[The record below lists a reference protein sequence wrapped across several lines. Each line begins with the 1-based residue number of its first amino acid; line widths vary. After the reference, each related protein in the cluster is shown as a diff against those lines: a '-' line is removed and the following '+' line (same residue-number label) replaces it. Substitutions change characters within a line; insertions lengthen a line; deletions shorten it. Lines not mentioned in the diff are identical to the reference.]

1 MKVVATTRQL
11 HGTGASRRLRHS
23 GRTPGI
29 VYGGTAKPVA
39 IELDHNALWHALRV
53 EAFHS
58 SILDLEIDGKA
69 EKVLLRDTQMH
80 PYRQL
85 VLHVDFQRVDA
96 AEKIHVRV
104 PLHFLHQDASPAV
117 KLQGAIV
124 SHVVTDIEVSCLP
137 KDLPEFIEVDL
148 SKLSVEHAVHLSDIP
163 LPAGVTVIGHG
174 DNPTIVVASVKA
186 GFPAPGPTTP
196 ARLAAARASWF
207 PSGALPR

>member
-39 IELDHNALWHALRV
+39 IELDHNALFHSLRV

-58 SILDLEIDGKA
+58 TILDLEIDGKT
-69 EKVLLRDTQMH
+69 EKALLRNTQWH
-80 PYRQL
+80 PFRQL

-96 AEKIHVRV
+96 AEKVHVKV
-104 PLHFLHQDASPAV
+104 PLHFLNQEASPAV
-117 KLQGAIV
+117 KVQGAIV

-137 KDLPEFIEVDL
+137 KDLPEFIDVDL
-148 SKLSVEHAVHLSDIP
+148 TNLSVEHPVHLSDVTI
-163 LPAGVTVIGHG
+163 PAGVTVVGHANE
-174 DNPTIVVASVKA
+174 NPTLVVAIIKGGGGTDVDA
-186 GFPAPGPTTP
+186 DVPAKSEAQGSTP
-196 ARLAAARASWF
+196 AS
-207 PSGALPR
+207 

>member
-124 SHVVTDIEVSCLP
+124 SHIVTDIEVSCLP

-174 DNPTIVVASVKA
+174 DNPTIVVASVKGGA
-186 GFPAPGPTTP
+186 STDDAPG
-196 ARLAAARASWF
+196 AAAEG
-207 PSGALPR
+207 GAEAGKPAG

>member
-124 SHVVTDIEVSCLP
+124 SVDEKTGRATDIQAISR
-137 KDLPEFIEVDL
+137 
-148 SKLSVEHAVHLSDIP
+148 KLE
-163 LPAGVTVIGHG
+163 AG
-174 DNPTIVVASVKA
+174 
-186 GFPAPGPTTP
+186 
-196 ARLAAARASWF
+196 
-207 PSGALPR
+207 

>member
-174 DNPTIVVASVKA
+174 DNPTIVVASVKGGA
-186 GFPAPGPTTP
+186 STDDASG
-196 ARLAAARASWF
+196 AAAEG
-207 PSGALPR
+207 GAEAGKPAG

>member
-174 DNPTIVVASVKA
+174 DNPTIVIASVKGGA
-186 GFPAPGPTTP
+186 STDDAPGGAAEGGAEAGKP
-196 ARLAAARASWF
+196 A
-207 PSGALPR
+207 G

>member
-39 IELDHNALWHALRV
+39 VELDHNALWHALRV

-58 SILDLEIDGKA
+58 SILDIEIDGKS
-69 EKVLLRDTQMH
+69 EQVLLRDTQMH

-96 AEKIHVRV
+96 AEKIHVKV
-104 PLHFLHQDASPAV
+104 PLHFLNQEASPAV

-137 KDLPEFIEVDL
+137 RDLPEFIDVDL
-148 SKLSVEHAVHLSDIP
+148 ANLSVEHPVHLSNIT
-163 LPAGVTVIGHG
+163 LPAGVTVVGHTG
-174 DNPTIVVASVKA
+174 ENPTIVIASVKGGGA
-186 GFPAPGPTTP
+186 GDADSDSDSEAPAAGGAEGGTP
-196 ARLAAARASWF
+196 AS
-207 PSGALPR
+207 